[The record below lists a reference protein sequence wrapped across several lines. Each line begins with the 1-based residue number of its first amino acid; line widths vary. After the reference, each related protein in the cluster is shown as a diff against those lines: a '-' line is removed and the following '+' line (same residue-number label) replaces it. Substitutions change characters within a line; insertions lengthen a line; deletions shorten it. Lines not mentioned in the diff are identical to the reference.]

1 LLEIDI
7 SSPEPVYLQIIS
19 QIGTAISEK
28 QVLPHDKLPSIR
40 QLASDL
46 EVNPNT
52 VAKAYQILEE
62 FNVIKTQGRAGSI
75 VLINAQESFNH
86 WLTTSTK
93 IELNRIWQ
101 NLKAMSPNKKTSL
114 QIWKSAIKELRDE

>member
-1 LLEIDI
+1 MLEIDI

-19 QIGTAISEK
+19 QIGVAISENEIAT
-28 QVLPHDKLPSIR
+28 QDKLPSIR

-75 VLINAQESFNH
+75 VLDNAKESFNR
-86 WLTTSTK
+86 WLTASTK
-93 IELNRIWQ
+93 IELNKIWQ
-101 NLKAMSPNKKTSL
+101 NLKMISPNNKTSL
-114 QIWKSAIKELRDE
+114 QIWKNALKELRDE

>member
-1 LLEIDI
+1 MLEIDI

-19 QIGTAISEK
+19 QIGAAISEK
-28 QVLPHDKLPSIR
+28 QVVPHDKLPSIR

-62 FNVIKTQGRAGSI
+62 FDVIKTKGRAGSI
-75 VLINAQESFNH
+75 VQINAQEAFNN
-86 WLTTSTK
+86 WLTKSTK
-93 IELNRIWQ
+93 VELNKVWQ
-101 NLKAMSPNKKTSL
+101 NLKAMCPNNKTSL

>member
-19 QIGTAISEK
+19 QIGAAISENEIVS
-28 QVLPHDKLPSIR
+28 QDKLPSIR

-75 VLINAQESFNH
+75 VLDNAKESFNR
-86 WLTTSTK
+86 WLTVSTK
-93 IELNRIWQ
+93 IELNKIWQ
-101 NLKAMSPNKKTSL
+101 NLKMISPNNKTSL
-114 QIWKSAIKELRDE
+114 QIWKNALKELRDE